1 MDETLKPVRVKATIE
16 PEMRCVAMRADND
29 QCTRRR
35 KEGSEYCGTHTK
47 GVPHGV
53 VGGSKV
59 RKTEVW
65 AENIDGIICYLDETG
80 AVYKTEDV
88 MNKKMNPSIIGQW
101 TLVDGKY
108 DITM

>member
-1 MDETLKPVRVKATIE
+1 MDPPPPVPSLRSAFGL
-16 PEMRCVAMRADND
+16 PC
-29 QCTRRR
+29 
-35 KEGSEYCGTHTK
+35 
-47 GVPHGV
+47 VPHGV

-88 MNKKMNPSIIGQW
+88 MNKKMNPQVIGQW
-101 TLVDGKY
+101 TLAEGKY
-108 DITM
+108 AITMTI